1 MFPPSVTV
9 FPLNELPLFTS
20 CAKPKRSA
28 ASLRVNVEA
37 EPSYQLVSA
46 SAALAAPAR
55 HAVIISKQKSALTAR
70 RDFHWG
76 GEAFP
81 IEMGIVHNITPN
93 SLTLSKFVRK
103 GYIDIEDG
111 FLCCTED

>member
-1 MFPPSVTV
+1 MFCVSLKYVPEYV
-9 FPLNELPLFTS
+9 LPLFTS
-20 CAKPKRSA
+20 VANCLSSV
-28 ASLRVNVEA
+28 SLEIRYGSLDVP
-37 EPSYQLVSA
+37 EPVY
-46 SAALAAPAR
+46 ALATPAR
-55 HAVIISKQKSALTAR
+55 HAVIINKQKSALTAR

-76 GEAFP
+76 GGVFP